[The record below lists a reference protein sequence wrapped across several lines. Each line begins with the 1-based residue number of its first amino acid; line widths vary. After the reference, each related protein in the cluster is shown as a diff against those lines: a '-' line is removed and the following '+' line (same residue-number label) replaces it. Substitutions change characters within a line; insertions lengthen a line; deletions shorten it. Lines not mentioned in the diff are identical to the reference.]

1 MKNSLRICYVYQDQ
15 YPWEVR
21 VKKITEALAERGAE
35 VHIVSRN
42 KDCLPELEASVQRIT
57 IHRLSGSGNSI
68 IRILKNF
75 PAFFSPFWIKKI
87 VDVVRQNKIDLII
100 IRDLPL
106 SPAAYI
112 AGKITGKP
120 VIMDMAENYP
130 ALIRSTWDYRGP
142 SFVDLFIRNPYFLRL
157 MEKFVVPR
165 LDGVLVV
172 SKQSAERVEKLS
184 PGDDQ
189 IWVVG
194 NTPILNEE
202 NGQTIYSELADK
214 ISSKSSFILL
224 YTGMIEAH
232 RGIDVPVRALAK
244 LSISIPGIKLV
255 IVGEGT
261 YESKLKNIIKEM
273 NLEDSVFFTGWVP
286 NKYLNSIIKISDIG
300 LIPHYVSEHI
310 DTTLPNKIYDYMA
323 EAKPVLVTQSRS
335 LSAIIQAEKCG
346 LIYND
351 HSPDDLVEKV
361 LKLYDEGTRKRLG
374 ENGKQAVLKRLNWE
388 TDKKHLWEAIN
399 SVLDSKKLS

>member
-1 MKNSLRICYVYQDQ
+1 MRSSLRICYVYQDQ

-21 VKKITEALAERGAE
+21 VKKITEALAERDAE

-42 KDCLPELEASVQRIT
+42 KGSLPELEETGQRIT
-57 IHRLSGSGNSI
+57 NHRLSGSGNSFLQN
-68 IRILKNF
+68 LKNF

-87 VDVVRQNKIDLII
+87 IDMVKQKKIDLII
-100 IRDLPL
+100 VRDLPL

-112 AGKITGKP
+112 AAKITGKP

-142 SFVDLFIRNPYFLRL
+142 GFVDLFIRNPYFLRL
-157 MEKFVVPR
+157 MEKFVVPK
-165 LDGVLVV
+165 LDGILVV
-172 SKQSAERVEKLS
+172 SKQSAERVQKIC
-184 PGDDQ
+184 PGNDQ

-194 NTPILNEE
+194 NTPILSEE
-202 NGQTIYSELADK
+202 NGKTIYSELAEK
-214 ISSKSSFILL
+214 IRSDASFILL

-232 RGIDVPVRALAK
+232 RGVDIPVRALSK
-244 LSISIPGIKLV
+244 LSASIPGIKLV
-255 IVGEGT
+255 VVGEGS
-261 YESKLKNIIKEM
+261 YEPKLKKIIKELD
-273 NLEDSVFFTGWVP
+273 LEDSVLFTGWVP
-286 NKYLNSIIKISDIG
+286 NIHLNSIIKISDIG

-335 LSAIIQAEKCG
+335 LSAIIQDEKCG

-351 HSPDDLVEKV
+351 HSPDDLAEKV
-361 LKLYDEGTRKRLG
+361 LTLYDKGTRERLG
-374 ENGKQAVLKRLNWE
+374 ENGKQAVLKKLNWN
-388 TDKKHLWEAIN
+388 TDKKNLWDAVN
-399 SVLDSKKLS
+399 SVMDSK